1 MAAEEEAL
9 LDTSGAGDPIP
20 DEPIVAPPTYPD
32 TTVGSLMRDR
42 DTARR
47 NAQAARDQVA
57 QYQRVAAE
65 GDARAD
71 ALQIAIDA
79 LGGEPTE

>member
-1 MAAEEEAL
+1 MTNTDEPT

-20 DEPIVAPPTYPD
+20 DEPILAPPTYPD

-47 NAQAARDQVA
+47 NAQTARDQVV
-57 QYQRVAAE
+57 QYQALAE
-65 GDARAD
+65 AGDARAD
-71 ALQIAIDA
+71 ALQVAIDA
-79 LGGEPTE
+79 LGGDTE

>member
-1 MAAEEEAL
+1 MAADEEL
-9 LDTSGAGDPIP
+9 TLDTSGAGEPIP

-57 QYQRVAAE
+57 QYQRIATE

-79 LGGEPTE
+79 LGGEPTT